1 MSQSNLSSRYEAIRA
16 QKLNIDMTRGK
27 PCNAQLDLAADL
39 MTCVTNADAMVADG
53 IDIRNYGAMDG
64 IAEAKTLFAEYLE
77 VATDEIIIG
86 SNSSLSLMYDTLLRA
101 MMFGVVDS
109 PVAWC
114 KLPEVKFLCPVPGY
128 DRHFS
133 ISEHLGIKMIPIAMN
148 ADGPDMEQIERLVAE
163 DDSIK
168 GMWSVPK
175 YSNPSGI
182 TYSPEVVARLAKMR
196 CKANDFRIIWDN
208 AYTVHHLSDTPDY
221 LANLLAACKAAGNP
235 ERPIIIGSTAK
246 VSLAGSSVAMIG
258 GSKRNIDAIKK
269 QMGVQ
274 TIGADKVNQLRHVR
288 FFKNMAGIEAHMRK
302 HAAILQ
308 PKFAVVQAVLA
319 QELGGVMANGQ
330 AITTWSNPNGG
341 YFVSLNTQPG
351 KAKRVIEMA
360 AAVGVK
366 LTPAGSTSP
375 YKVDPADT
383 NIRLA
388 PSFPSIPH
396 IRTAMEVTAL
406 CVKLATLE

>member
-1 MSQSNLSSRYEAIRA
+1 MSLPELTARYDAFRA

-39 MTCVTNADAMVADG
+39 MTCVTNADAMAADG

-64 IAEAKTLFAEYLE
+64 IAEAKTLFADYLE

-86 SNSSLSLMYDTLLRA
+86 SNSSLSLMYDTLARA
-101 MMFGVVDS
+101 MLFGVPDS
-109 PVAWC
+109 AVAWG

-133 ISEHLGIKMIPIAMN
+133 ICEHLGINMIPIAMN
-148 ADGPDMEQIERLVAE
+148 SDGPDMDAIERLVAE
-163 DDSIK
+163 DEAIK

-182 TYSPEVVARLAKMR
+182 TYSPEVVARLAQMR
-196 CKANDFRIIWDN
+196 CKAADFRIIWDN
-208 AYTVHHLSDTPDY
+208 AYTVHHLSDTPDH
-221 LANLLAACKAAGNP
+221 LANLLTACKSAGNP

-269 QMGVQ
+269 QMSIQ

-302 HAAILQ
+302 HAAILR
-308 PKFAVVQAVLA
+308 PKFDAVQDVLGR
-319 QELGGVMANGQ
+319 ELGGLNLA
-330 AITTWSNPNGG
+330 TWSKPNGG
-341 YFVSLNTQPG
+341 YFVSLDTLPG

-375 YKVDPADT
+375 YKRDPADT
-383 NIRLA
+383 NIRIA
-388 PSFPSIPH
+388 PSFPSIPD
-396 IRTAMEVTAL
+396 IRTAIEVMAV
-406 CVKLATLE
+406 CIQLASTE

>member
-1 MSQSNLSSRYEAIRA
+1 MDLTARYDAFRA
-16 QKLNIDMTRGK
+16 KKLNIDMTRGK

-39 MTCVTNADAMVADG
+39 MTCVTNADAMAADG

-64 IAEAKTLFAEYLE
+64 IAEAKTLFADYLE

-86 SNSSLSLMYDTLLRA
+86 SNSSLSLMYDTLARA
-101 MMFGVVDS
+101 MLFGVPDS
-109 PVAWC
+109 AVAWG

-133 ISEHLGIKMIPIAMN
+133 ICEHLGINMIPIAMN
-148 ADGPDMEQIERLVAE
+148 SDGPDMDAIERLVAE
-163 DDSIK
+163 DEAIK

-182 TYSPEVVARLAKMR
+182 TYSPEVVARLAQMR
-196 CKANDFRIIWDN
+196 CKAADFRIIWDN

-221 LANLLAACKAAGNP
+221 LANLLTACKSAGNP

-269 QMGVQ
+269 QMSIQ

-302 HAAILQ
+302 HAAILR
-308 PKFAVVQAVLA
+308 PKFDAVQDVLGR
-319 QELGGVMANGQ
+319 ELGGLNLA
-330 AITTWSNPNGG
+330 TWSKPNGG
-341 YFVSLNTQPG
+341 YFVSLDTLPG

-375 YKVDPADT
+375 YKRDPADT
-383 NIRLA
+383 NIRIA
-388 PSFPSIPH
+388 PSFPSISD
-396 IRTAMEVTAL
+396 IRTAIEVMAV
-406 CVKLATLE
+406 CIQLASTE

>member
-1 MSQSNLSSRYEAIRA
+1 MSQSALFSRYDAFRA

-53 IDIRNYGAMDG
+53 VDIRNYGAMDG
-64 IAEAKTLFAEYLE
+64 IAEAKMLFADYLE

-86 SNSSLSLMYDTLLRA
+86 SNSSLSLMYDTLARA
-101 MMFGVVDS
+101 MLFGVPDS
-109 PVAWC
+109 AVAWG

-133 ISEHLGIKMIPIAMN
+133 ICENFGIKMIPIAMN
-148 ADGPDMEQIERLVAE
+148 SDGPDMDQIERLVAE
-163 DDSIK
+163 DEAIK

-182 TYSPEVVARLAKMR
+182 TYSPDVVARLAQMR
-196 CKANDFRIIWDN
+196 CKAADFRIIWDN
-208 AYTVHHLSDTPDY
+208 AYTVHHLSDTPDH
-221 LANLLAACKAAGNP
+221 LANLLAACKSAGNA

-258 GSKRNIDAIKK
+258 GSKRNIDAMKK
-269 QMGVQ
+269 QMGIQ

-302 HAAILQ
+302 HAAILR
-308 PKFAVVQAVLA
+308 PKFDAVQDVLGR
-319 QELGGVMANGQ
+319 ELGGLNIA
-330 AITTWSNPNGG
+330 TWSKPNGG
-341 YFVSLNTQPG
+341 YFVSLDTLPG

-360 AAVGVK
+360 AAVGVN
-366 LTPAGSTSP
+366 LTPAGSTTP
-375 YKVDPADT
+375 YKRDPADT
-383 NIRLA
+383 NIRIA
-388 PSFPSIPH
+388 PSFPSIPD
-396 IRTAMEVTAL
+396 IRTAMEVMSV
-406 CVKLATLE
+406 CIQLA